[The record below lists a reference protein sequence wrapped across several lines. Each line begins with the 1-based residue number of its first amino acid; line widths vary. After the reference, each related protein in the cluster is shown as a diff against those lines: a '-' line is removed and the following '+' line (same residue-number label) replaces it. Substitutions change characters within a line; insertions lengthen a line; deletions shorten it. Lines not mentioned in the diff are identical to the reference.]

1 MRAFCIVICLLV
13 LMGGK
18 CLTEPEKDTP
28 PNVHCLPDTSDIREF
43 EPEIGSPPDFPEVP
57 AAGDSSVY
65 AH

>member
-1 MRAFCIVICLLV
+1 MRAFFIVICLLI

-18 CLTEPEKDTP
+18 CP
-28 PNVHCLPDTSDIREF
+28 S
-43 EPEIGSPPDFPEVP
+43 EPEIDLPPDFPEVP

>member
-1 MRAFCIVICLLV
+1 
-13 LMGGK
+13 MGGK